1 MALGGPT
8 TDPPAQLVQLG
19 EPKLLGVLDEHER
32 GLRHVDAD
40 FDDRGRH
47 QGFDSAG
54 AELPK
59 DPLFFFGRHP
69 AVELADGMGLE
80 GFANARILRFNGFGV
95 LLAVVEDAGIHDVS
109 LMPELEFTADE
120 GPDLGQRIGRPQVR
134 PDLAAPRG
142 LLIKHADVEVAVQG
156 QAEGA
161 GYGRGGHHQQVRIA
175 ALAQEALSLGHAEAV
190 LFVDNHQAQ
199 PLGQEA
205 RFDEGVG
212 AHGEAHVAE
221 SEVQA
226 GFGARLH
233 AGGPKM
239 NGDLQRFEPSPEV
252 GVKLL
257 GQDFGGGHHHGRISA
272 LERHQCRR
280 GRH

>member
-1 MALGGPT
+1 MALCCPT

-19 EPKLLGVLDEHER
+19 EPKLLGVLDKHEC
-32 GLRHVDAD
+32 GLRHINSHL
-40 FDDRGRH
+40 DDRSSD

-156 QAEGA
+156 QAQGA
-161 GYGRGGHHQQVRIA
+161 GYGRGGHHQQVWIA
-175 ALAQEALSLGHAEAV
+175 ALAQEAFSLGHAKAV
-190 LFVDNHQAQ
+190 LLVDDDQSE

-212 AHGEAHVAE
+212 AHSEAHVAE

-239 NGDLQRFEPSPEV
+239 NRDL
-252 GVKLL
+252 
-257 GQDFGGGHHHGRISA
+257 
-272 LERHQCRR
+272 
-280 GRH
+280 